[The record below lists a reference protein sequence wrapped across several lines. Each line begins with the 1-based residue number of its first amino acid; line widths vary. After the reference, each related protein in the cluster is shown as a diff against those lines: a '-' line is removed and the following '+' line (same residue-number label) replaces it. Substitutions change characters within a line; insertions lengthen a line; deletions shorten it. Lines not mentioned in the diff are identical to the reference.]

1 METILNWLA
10 RQAVLF
16 YVACGLGALVYVFMA
31 LAARRRAQAAQFSLE
46 REITQQQQTRAWVMV
61 GLFVALGLL
70 VFSIHMLSAP
80 EQALTPP
87 EPPQQLAGITPIPTA
102 TATPGAGA
110 PTATPTPP
118 IAVLTG
124 TVVSG
129 TPGLQLTATA
139 TPPGAGAPAA
149 TPTLTPAPAVTPLAP
164 LEPPNCPS
172 PDVQITA
179 PVAGSSVKG
188 TVEVW
193 GTAQLNSFAYY
204 KFEIQFQGSS
214 SPNFIAQFERPVSSG
229 ILGYWTITGEY
240 PVGGPHRF
248 RLVAVD
254 VYGNTTN
261 CIIPVF
267 ISP

>member
-1 METILNWLA
+1 MILDWLA

-16 YVACGLGALVYVFMA
+16 YAACGVGAVVYIFLALG
-31 LAARRRAQAAQFSLE
+31 ARRRAAGAQFSLE
-46 REITQQQQTRAWVMV
+46 REITRRQQARAWVMV
-61 GLFVALGLL
+61 GLFIALGLL
-70 VFSIHMLSAP
+70 IFAVSAFRAP
-80 EQALTPP
+80 EQSLATPA
-87 EPPQQLAGITPIPTA
+87 PPVQLAGITPV
-102 TATPGAGA
+102 
-110 PTATPTPP
+110 PTATPTSLPTATP
-118 IAVLTG
+118 TMPG
-124 TVVSG
+124 TIPEGTTSSG
-129 TPGLQLTATA
+129 TPGVPVATA
-139 TPPGAGAPAA
+139 TTAAA
-149 TPTLTPAPAVTPLAP
+149 TPTLTPAPTPTALPP

-188 TVEVW
+188 AVEVW
-193 GTAQLNSFAYY
+193 GTAQVNSFAYY
-204 KFEIQFQGSS
+204 KFEIQFQGQSA
-214 SPNFIAQFERPVSSG
+214 PNFIAQFERPVSGG

-248 RLVAVD
+248 RLVVVD

>member
-1 METILNWLA
+1 METVLNWLA

-16 YVACGLGALVYVFMA
+16 YAACGLGALVYVFMA

-46 REITQQQQTRAWVMV
+46 REITRQQQTRAWVMV

-70 VFSIHMLSAP
+70 VFAVRMLTAP

-87 EPPQQLAGITPIPTA
+87 EPPQQLAGITPVPTA
-102 TATPGAGA
+102 TATP
-110 PTATPTPP
+110 TAIPITPA
-118 IAVLTG
+118 AVLTG
-124 TVVSG
+124 TVVA
-129 TPGLQLTATA
+129 TAPGLQATATA
-139 TPPGAGAPAA
+139 AASAA
-149 TPTLTPAPAVTPLAP
+149 TPTVTPAPTVTPLSP

-193 GTAQLNSFAYY
+193 GTAEINSFAYY

-214 SPNFIAQFERPVSSG
+214 TPNFIAQFERPVSSG
-229 ILGYWTITGEY
+229 ILGYWTITAEY

>member
-1 METILNWLA
+1 MVTILEWLA

-16 YVACGLGALVYVFMA
+16 YLACGVGAVAYIVAA
-31 LAARRRAQAAQFSLE
+31 LAARRRNEAAQFSLE
-46 REITQQQQTRAWVMV
+46 REITQQQQLRAWVMV
-61 GLFVALGLL
+61 GLFVALGLV
-70 VFSIHMLSAP
+70 VFAVSAVYMP
-80 EQALTPP
+80 GRSPSTP
-87 EPPQQLAGITPIPTA
+87 EPPQQAGITPIPTA
-102 TATPGAGA
+102 TPTPLPTATLAPLTVTPNGVDGAGA
-110 PTATPTPP
+110 PGTPP
-118 IAVLTG
+118 AG
-124 TVVSG
+124 A
-129 TPGLQLTATA
+129 TATA
-139 TPPGAGAPAA
+139 PAPTETPRP
-149 TPTLTPAPAVTPLAP
+149 TPTALPP

-193 GTAQLNSFAYY
+193 GTAQINSFAYY
-204 KFEIQFQGSS
+204 KFEIQFQGASTS
-214 SPNFIAQFERPVSSG
+214 NFIAQFERPISSS

-248 RLVAVD
+248 RLVVVD